1 MSKALYLLA
10 FLTLSFIS
18 FSNPVG
24 TQYLSEPP
32 LSDKRNQVCEGFG
45 TYVANTAYKAL
56 SV

>member
-18 FSNPVG
+18 FSRPVG

-32 LSDKRNQVCEGFG
+32 LSDKRNEVCEGFG